1 MVVPLGT
8 LALFALAK
16 QRAAWTLS
24 CDDGSTYTAGSLDA
38 IAATKPDGSKCC
50 FSMGEANKTGCTD
63 INGVVGTQCEDIC
76 ECGSMPCPSK
86 EGASDDYSRCYEH
99 DPATMKDSDE
109 CADDVRCCI
118 PVEDCPTSC
127 NIAEQETINLLMLA
141 FTNSSSKECKDIF
154 LSQLHGI
161 AQDEYELCLCFQNAL
176 DELESSGTI
185 AQYNSAVQALN
196 DLNCRMTDGEIAT
209 IHQITLMC
217 MSSHVIGDP
226 FLAVG
231 QEKIKFFLPPGEMVD
246 LVTWQAPSGK
256 AVALRG
262 STFQAEGSSKAN
274 THKNVQWFRKFEMTM
289 ANETI
294 LSITSFH
301 KREPR
306 GAKLAIQPSQEE
318 EQENEHFT
326 AEHEKRKSF
335 IGLRLDGEDV
345 FPEPFSVAS
354 ADVPAHPSRLGAEI
368 GLKVSAVQTKEHKI
382 GGEYAE
388 RVDVKTDKLQFRVWS
403 SKAGKYTNPNQQVQ
417 YAHLNLNILGAFP
430 AHVGGFFA
438 ELRGKAPMSAQSKSY
453 LRKSDLEPPALA

>member
-1 MVVPLGT
+1 
-8 LALFALAK
+8 
-16 QRAAWTLS
+16 
-24 CDDGSTYTAGSLDA
+24 
-38 IAATKPDGSKCC
+38 
-50 FSMGEANKTGCTD
+50 MGEQEANKTGCETD
-63 INGVVGTQCEDIC
+63 VNGVVGTQCEDIC

-86 EGASDDYSRCYEH
+86 SKSAEDYSRCYEH
-99 DPATMKDSDE
+99 DPVTEKSDD

-118 PVEDCPTSC
+118 PVEECPTSC

-231 QEKIKFFLPPGEMVD
+231 QEKIKFFLPPGQMVD
-246 LVTWQAPSGK
+246 LVTWKTPSGK
-256 AVALRG
+256 PVALRG
-262 STFQAEGSSKAN
+262 STFQADGSTKAN
-274 THKNVQWFRKFEMTM
+274 THKNVQWFRKFEMVVANSTM
-289 ANETI
+289 M
-294 LSITSFH
+294 SITSFH

-306 GAKLAIQPSQEE
+306 SAKLAIQPSEE
-318 EQENEHFT
+318 EMEASEHLT
-326 AEHEKRKSF
+326 EEHAKRKSF
-335 IGLRLDGEDV
+335 IGLRLDGDDV
-345 FPEPFSVAS
+345 FPEPYTTPPAE
-354 ADVPAHPSRLGAEI
+354 VPDHFSRLGEEI
-368 GLKVSAVQTKEHKI
+368 KLKVSAVQTKEHKI

-388 RVDVKTDKLQFRVWS
+388 RVDVSTDKLQFRVWS

-438 ELRGKAPMSAQSKSY
+438 ELRGKAPMSAESKSY
-453 LRKSDLEPPALA
+453 LRKSDLEPVH